1 MGTNGRS
8 PRDGAARASLL
19 DELQFLG
26 QMMSSE
32 TALFHNA
39 AAAKNGLSITESKT
53 ISALMQEGP
62 MTAGDLAKRLSL
74 TTGAV
79 TGVIDRLE
87 AAGFARR
94 TADPHD
100 RRKVVVNLNAK
111 KLKRLGKTYESMGE
125 TFQRVLGQYS
135 TAELRFLVQY
145 FEKAIALT
153 REEIAKLAD

>member
-94 TADPHD
+94 TADPND

>member
-94 TADPHD
+94 TADPND
-100 RRKVVVNLNAK
+100 RRKVVDNLNAK